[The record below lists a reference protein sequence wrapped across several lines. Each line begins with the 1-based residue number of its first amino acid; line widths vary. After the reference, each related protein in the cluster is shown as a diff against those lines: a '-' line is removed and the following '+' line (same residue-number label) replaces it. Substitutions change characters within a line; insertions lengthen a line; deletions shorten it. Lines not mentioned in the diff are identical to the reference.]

1 MTGVFIRRENFGHKL
16 IQREDD
22 VKTQG
27 EGSHPQAK
35 VRGLEQFLL
44 CGSQRESTLL
54 TL

>member
-1 MTGVFIRRENFGHKL
+1 MTSVFIRRENFGHML

-44 CGSQRESTLL
+44 CGTQRKPTLL

>member
-1 MTGVFIRRENFGHKL
+1 MTGVFIRRENFGHML

-27 EGSHPQAK
+27 EGSHLQAK
-35 VRGLEQFLL
+35 VTGLEQFLP
-44 CGSQRESTLL
+44 CGSQREPTLL